1 MFAESVLPKA
11 DCMGILC
18 RGVINEGSAYNQLQA
33 IRKLLSSVKK
43 NDAELDAVVAA
54 LAALEKRAL
63 ASTVPTEPEP
73 AALASPGP
81 KPSPGESASPS
92 GKKADD
98 VDDVE
103 AHGGGSEIPVEQL
116 AAQDSQSQQL
126 TA

>member
-1 MFAESVLPKA
+1 M
-11 DCMGILC
+11 
-18 RGVINEGSAYNQLQA
+18 
-33 IRKLLSSVKK
+33 KK

-98 VDDVE
+98 VE
-103 AHGGGSEIPVEQL
+103 AHGGGSEIPVEEQL